1 MINNNDSLKVK
12 RSQTLKV
19 LSENSVLSDPI
30 SQFSVWM
37 NDAIESNLLEP
48 NAMILST
55 ANKNGIPSAR
65 TVLLK
70 GFDEKGFVFFTNYM
84 SAKAK
89 DLGENPN
96 TALLFLWLELERQI
110 RITGK
115 VEKLSNEESEK
126 YFSSR
131 PRESQLGAWASKQ
144 SSVIAN
150 RKVLEEQY
158 EDMKR
163 KFDGKEI
170 PLPPFWGGYRV
181 NPQRIE
187 FWQGRESRLHDRI
200 CYTLDAGKWKIER
213 LSP

>member
-37 NDAIESNLLEP
+37 NEAIESNLLEP

>member
-1 MINNNDSLKVK
+1 MINNNEISKLRRSYSLKE
-12 RSQTLKV
+12 
-19 LSENSVLSDPI
+19 LSENSVLSNPI

-37 NDAIESNLLEP
+37 NEAISSNLLEP
-48 NAMILST
+48 NAMILAT
-55 ANKNGIPSAR
+55 ASKEGIPSVR

-70 GFDEKGFVFFTNYM
+70 GFDESGFVFYTNYE
-84 SAKAK
+84 SAKASN
-89 DLGENPN
+89 LIENP
-96 TALLFLWLELERQI
+96 AASLLFLWLELERQI

-115 VEKLSNEESEK
+115 VEKASRVESEK

-144 SSVIAN
+144 SSVIAS
-150 RKVLEEQY
+150 REVLE
-158 EDMKR
+158 K
-163 KFDGKEI
+163 KFEEMREKFEGKEI

-181 NPQRIE
+181 IPNKIE

-200 CYTLDAGKWKIER
+200 CYALEKEVWKIER

>member
-70 GFDEKGFVFFTNYM
+70 GFDNKGFVFFTNYM

>member
-37 NDAIESNLLEP
+37 NEAIESNLLEP

-70 GFDEKGFVFFTNYM
+70 GFDNKGFVFFTNYM

>member
-1 MINNNDSLKVK
+1 MINNNDISILRRSNALKE
-12 RSQTLKV
+12 
-19 LSENSVLSDPI
+19 LSEASVSSNPFT
-30 SQFSVWM
+30 QFSVWM
-37 NDAIESNLLEP
+37 NEAVNSNLLDP
-48 NAMILST
+48 NAMILVT
-55 ANKNGIPSAR
+55 ASKEGFPSAR

-70 GFDEKGFVFFTNYM
+70 GFDERGFVFYTNYE

-89 DLGENPN
+89 DLDENPN
-96 TALLFLWLELERQI
+96 AALLFLWVELERQV
-110 RITGK
+110 RISGK
-115 VEKLSNEESEK
+115 VEKISQADSEE

-144 SSVIAN
+144 SSVIES
-150 RKVLEEQY
+150 REVLETKY
-158 EDMKR
+158 EEMKKR
-163 KFDGKEI
+163 FESKEI

-181 NPQRIE
+181 IPQRIE

>member
-1 MINNNDSLKVK
+1 MINNNDPLKAK
-12 RSQTLKV
+12 QLHELKV
-19 LSENSVLSDPI
+19 LNENSVLSDPI

-37 NDAIESNLLEP
+37 DEAIESNLIEP
-48 NAMILST
+48 NAMILATSS
-55 ANKNGIPSAR
+55 KKGVPSVR

-70 GFDEKGFVFFTNYM
+70 GFDDKGFVFYTNYE
-84 SAKAK
+84 SLKAK
-89 DLGENPN
+89 DLNENPI
-96 TALLFLWLELERQI
+96 ASLLFLWLELERQI

-150 RKVLEEQY
+150 REVLEKQY
-158 EDMKR
+158 EVMKQ

-170 PLPPFWGGYRV
+170 PLPPCWGGYRV
-181 NPQRIE
+181 LPYNFE

-200 CYTLDAGKWKIER
+200 SYTLKTGKWHIER